1 MDLGLKGKVALVTG
15 VGNQRGY
22 GVGIAEYLAKEGC
35 DIIGVDI
42 DIEGTEKTCEKVRA
56 LGRKALAIK
65 TNVANRAEV
74 KDMVKKAIA
83 EFGKIDILVNNAGT
97 STVLMPFIEMSEE
110 DCDILVDVNLHGQMN
125 VGREVIPHM
134 ISRKYGRI
142 VNITGGQGGATISVY
157 GASKAGV
164 GAWTKS
170 IAAELVEHGIIVN
183 GVHPGLGNTG
193 LNMIGRGGRYLT
205 DEEEQEFANKYFGL
219 QRFCKGEDMGPLVA
233 FLASDVCSYMVG
245 ELLNMNAGPR
255 GGMFP

>member
-1 MDLGLKGKVALVTG
+1 MDLGLKDKVALVTG

-22 GVGIAEYLAKEGC
+22 GCGIAVYLAQEGC

-42 DIEGTEKTCEKVRA
+42 DLEGAEKTGEQVKA
-56 LGRKALAIK
+56 LGRKYLAIK

-97 STVLMPFIEMSEE
+97 STVLMPFIDMSEE

-142 VNITGGQGGATISVY
+142 VNITGGQGGANISVY

-170 IAAELVEHGIIVN
+170 ISAELVDKGIIVN
-183 GVHPGLGNTG
+183 GIHPGLGNTG

-205 DEEEQEFANKYFGL
+205 EEEEREFAETRFGL

-233 FLASDVCSYMVG
+233 FLSSDVCSYMVG
-245 ELLNMNAGPR
+245 ELLSMTAGPR
-255 GGMFP
+255 GGFFP

>member
-1 MDLGLKGKVALVTG
+1 MDLGLKDKVALITG

-22 GVGIAEYLAKEGC
+22 GVGIATYMAQEGC

-42 DIEGTEKTCEKVRA
+42 NLEGVEKTGEQVKA
-56 LGRKALAIK
+56 LGRKYLAIK

-74 KDMVKKAIA
+74 KEMVKKAIA

-97 STVLMPFIEMSEE
+97 STVLMPFIDMSEE

-142 VNITGGQGGATISVY
+142 VNITGGQGGANISVY

-170 IAAELVEHGIIVN
+170 IAAELVDKGIIVN

-193 LNMIGRGGRYLT
+193 LNMIGRGGKYLT
-205 DEEEQEFANKYFGL
+205 DEEEREFANKHFGL

-233 FLASDVCSYMVG
+233 FLSSDVCSYMVG
-245 ELLNMNAGPR
+245 ELLSMTAGPR